1 VRALEEKS
9 GFFFASA
16 PQRRKDALCGYDSP
30 GPFFDIS
37 YTPGGFTIMS
47 IPLVL
52 WIVIAAAL
60 AVVFVYRKVVEGSS
74 DELVH
79 VSDVSDAILSKQE
92 ATARMLQQL
101 DKLVMVLAIV
111 FVVYGLALGC
121 LQIYQAFNAQ

>member
-1 VRALEEKS
+1 
-9 GFFFASA
+9 
-16 PQRRKDALCGYDSP
+16 
-30 GPFFDIS
+30 
-37 YTPGGFTIMS
+37 MS
-47 IPLVL
+47 VPLVL

-60 AVVFVYRKVVEGSS
+60 AVVFVYRKVIEGGS

-92 ATARMLQQL
+92 ATARTLQQL

>member
-1 VRALEEKS
+1 
-9 GFFFASA
+9 
-16 PQRRKDALCGYDSP
+16 
-30 GPFFDIS
+30 
-37 YTPGGFTIMS
+37 MS

-92 ATARMLQQL
+92 ETARTLQQL

-111 FVVYGLALGC
+111 FVAYGLVLGC

>member
-1 VRALEEKS
+1 
-9 GFFFASA
+9 
-16 PQRRKDALCGYDSP
+16 
-30 GPFFDIS
+30 
-37 YTPGGFTIMS
+37 MS